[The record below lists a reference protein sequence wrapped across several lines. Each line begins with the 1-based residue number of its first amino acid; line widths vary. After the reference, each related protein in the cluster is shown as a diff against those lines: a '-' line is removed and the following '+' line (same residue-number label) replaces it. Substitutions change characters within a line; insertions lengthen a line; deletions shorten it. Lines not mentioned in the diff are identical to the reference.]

1 MSTTDASPLADS
13 WSPPPT
19 VEDHFE
25 AGKRARAFAPREDLA
40 VLPDGERDPMGIL
53 DQQDSTRVPELV
65 PIRAERMAASPF
77 AFYRG
82 TAALMAA
89 DLARSPSS
97 GLAVGSCGDAH
108 VSNFGLFASP
118 QRTLV
123 FDLNDFD
130 EAAWAPWEWDVKRLV
145 TSIVIAGQSTSRDE
159 RVVKDAALGAVRTY
173 ARALETGAKRS
184 PLKRYYD
191 HFDADAAA
199 EAVDPE
205 SAETLRHAIK
215 DAEKRTSARAVRKLT
230 TVEKSGRLVFVE
242 QPPTMTHVDPRI
254 QERIGEYILEYQRS
268 ANVDI
273 RVLLQKYVVS
283 DMARRVVGVG
293 SVGTRCYLI
302 ALADG
307 DQNALLLQAKEANQS
322 VLIEY
327 GGVEQPDDVARFIT
341 RNGEGGRVVAMQ
353 RILQAVSDPFLGHL
367 SGPPAEGGPDRFFY
381 VRQFHDKKGGFD
393 MDLLEDSAFR
403 WYADA
408 CATTLA
414 RAHGQ
419 SPNAGIVAGYVGGGR
434 VAGEAILEWSY
445 AYAELSRADWELFRR
460 HRGLG
465 GGVIRRQRAA
475 EASW

>member
-1 MSTTDASPLADS
+1 MSTTDVRPLAET
-13 WSPPPT
+13 WSAPPT
-19 VEDHFE
+19 LQEHLE
-25 AGKRARAFAPREDLA
+25 EGRAARDAVPREELA
-40 VLPDGERDPMGIL
+40 ILPGGERDPMAIL
-53 DQQDSTRVPELV
+53 DRQDSTRVPELV
-65 PIRAERMAASPF
+65 PIRTQRMAESAF

-97 GLAVGSCGDAH
+97 GLDVGSCGDAH

-130 EAAWAPWEWDVKRLV
+130 ESAWAPWEWDVKRLV
-145 TSIVIAGQSTSRDE
+145 TSIVIAGQSTSRDDK
-159 RVVKDAALGAVRTY
+159 VVRDAALGAVRTY
-173 ARALETGAKRS
+173 ARALGNGAKRS

-191 HFDADAAA
+191 HFDAAAGSDSL
-199 EAVDPE
+199 DPE
-205 SAETLRHAIK
+205 SAEALHKAVK
-215 DAEKRTSARAVRKLT
+215 DAEKRTAARAVKKLT
-230 TVEKSGRLVFVE
+230 TRDESGRLTFIE
-242 QPPTMTHVDPRI
+242 LPPTMTHVDPRI
-254 QERIGEYILEYQRS
+254 ELRINEYVEVYQQS
-268 ANVDI
+268 ANIDI
-273 RVLLQKYVVS
+273 RVLLQKYHVT
-283 DMARRVVGVG
+283 DIARRVVGVG

-302 ALADG
+302 SLADG
-307 DQNALLLQAKEANQS
+307 DDNALILQAKEAGQS

-327 GGVEQPDDVARFIT
+327 GGVEQPDGVGRFIEA
-341 RNGEGGRVVAMQ
+341 NGEGGRVVAMQ

-367 SGPPAEGGPDRFFY
+367 TGSPPDGAPERSFY

-393 MDLLEDSAFR
+393 VDTLEDAAFG

-419 SPNAGIVAGYVGGGR
+419 SPNAAVVAGYIGGGR

-445 AYAELSRADWELFRR
+445 AYADLSRADWQLFRK
-460 HRGLG
+460 HRS
-465 GGVIRRQRAA
+465 VDAA
-475 EASW
+475 

>member
-1 MSTTDASPLADS
+1 MSTTDIRPIAEA
-13 WSPPPT
+13 WSAPPT
-19 VEDHFE
+19 LKDHLDD
-25 AGKRARAFAPREDLA
+25 GRRARAFAPREDLA
-40 VLPDGERDPMGIL
+40 VLPGGERDPMGIL
-53 DQQDSTRVPELV
+53 DRQDSTRVPELV
-65 PIRAERMAASPF
+65 PLRTERMAASAF

-159 RVVKDAALGAVRTY
+159 TVVRDAALSAVRTY
-173 ARALETGAKRS
+173 ARALGSGAKRS
-184 PLKRYYD
+184 PLKRYFD
-191 HFDADAAA
+191 RFDADAAA
-199 EAVDPE
+199 AAIDPE
-205 SAETLRHAIK
+205 SRAALRQAIK
-215 DAEKRTSARAVRKLT
+215 DAEKRTAARAVRKLT
-230 TVEKSGRLVFVE
+230 TVEASGRLVFVQ

-254 QERIGEYILEYQRS
+254 EELIGRALLEYQQS
-268 ANVDI
+268 ANIDI
-273 RVLLQKYVVS
+273 RVLLQKYHLS

-293 SVGTRCYLI
+293 SVGTRCYLV

-307 DQNALLLQAKEANQS
+307 DGNALLLQAKEAGQS

-327 GGVEQPDDVARFIT
+327 GGAEQPEAVARFID
-341 RNGEGGRVVAMQ
+341 RNGEGGRVVGMQ
-353 RILQAVSDPFLGHL
+353 RILQAVSDPFLGYL
-367 SGPPAEGGPDRFFY
+367 SGPPPEGGPDRSFY

-393 MDLLEDSAFR
+393 MDTLEDPAFR

-408 CATTLA
+408 CASTLA

-419 SPNAGIVAGYVGGGR
+419 SPNASVVAGYVGGGR

-445 AYAELSRADWELFRR
+445 AYADLSRADWELFRR
-460 HRGLG
+460 HRGG
-465 GGVIRRQRAA
+465 DAG
-475 EASW
+475 

>member
-1 MSTTDASPLADS
+1 MSTTASSPLADS
-13 WSPPPT
+13 WSAPPT
-19 VEDHFE
+19 LQEHLDD
-25 AGKRARAFAPREDLA
+25 GRAARSFAPREDLA
-40 VLPDGERDPMGIL
+40 VLPEGERDPMGIL
-53 DQQDSTRVPELV
+53 DHQDAVRVPELV
-65 PIRAERMAASPF
+65 PIRTQRMAESAF

-97 GLAVGSCGDAH
+97 GLTVGSCGDAH

-130 EAAWAPWEWDVKRLV
+130 ESAWAPWEWDVKRLV

-159 RVVKDAALGAVRTY
+159 DVVRDAALGAVRTY
-173 ARALETGAKRS
+173 ARALMNGAKRS

-191 HFDADAAA
+191 HFDADAADDA
-199 EAVDPE
+199 LDPE
-205 SAETLRHAIK
+205 SAQALKQAVK
-215 DAEKRTSARAVRKLT
+215 DAEKRTAARAVRKLT
-230 TVEKSGRLVFVE
+230 TREDSGRLVFTE
-242 QPPTMTHVDPRI
+242 LPPTMTHVDPRI
-254 QERIGEYILEYQRS
+254 ERRLHEFIGEYQRS
-268 ANVDI
+268 ANIDI
-273 RVLLQKYVVS
+273 RVLLQKYHVS

-302 ALADG
+302 ALTDG
-307 DQNALLLQAKEANQS
+307 DGNALLLQAKEAGQS

-327 GGVEQPDDVARFIT
+327 GGVEQPEAVSRFIEHS
-341 RNGEGGRVVAMQ
+341 GEGGRVVGMQ
-353 RILQAVSDPFLGHL
+353 RVLQAVSDPFLGHL
-367 SGPPAEGGPDRFFY
+367 TGTPAEGGPDRSFY

-393 MDLLEDSAFR
+393 MDTLEDPAFR

-419 SPNAGIVAGYVGGGR
+419 SPNAAVVAGYVGGGR

-445 AYAELSRADWELFRR
+445 AYADLSRADWQLFRR
-460 HRGLG
+460 HRG
-465 GGVIRRQRAA
+465 VDPAA
-475 EASW
+475 

>member
-1 MSTTDASPLADS
+1 MSTIEERPLAET
-13 WSPPPT
+13 WSAPPT
-19 VEDHFE
+19 LQDHLDE
-25 AGKRARAFAPREDLA
+25 GRAARQVIPREDLA

-53 DQQDSTRVPELV
+53 DEQDSTRVPELV
-65 PIRAERMAASPF
+65 PIRTERMAASAF

-89 DLARSPSS
+89 DLKRSPSS
-97 GLAVGSCGDAH
+97 GIGVGSCGDAH

-159 RVVKDAALGAVRTY
+159 GVVRDAALGAVRTY
-173 ARALETGAKRS
+173 ARALAAGAKRS

-199 EAVDPE
+199 DAVDPE
-205 SAETLRHAIK
+205 SAEALHKAVK
-215 DAEKRTSARAVRKLT
+215 DAEKRTAARAVKKLT
-230 TVEKSGRLVFVE
+230 NIAPSGRLTFVE

-254 QERIGEYILEYQRS
+254 EMRINEFVAEYQQS
-268 ANVDI
+268 ANIDI
-273 RVLLQKYVVS
+273 RVLLQKYHVT
-283 DMARRVVGVG
+283 DIARRVVGVG
-293 SVGTRCYLI
+293 SVGTRCYLVS
-302 ALADG
+302 LSDG
-307 DQNALLLQAKEANQS
+307 DHNALILQAKEAGQS
-322 VLIEY
+322 VLVQY
-327 GGVEQPDDVARFIT
+327 GGVEQPEGVARFIEE
-341 RNGEGGRVVAMQ
+341 RGEGGRVVAMQ

-367 SGPPAEGGPDRFFY
+367 TGPSVDGPVRSFY

-393 MDLLEDSAFR
+393 VDTLEDAAFG

-419 SPNAGIVAGYVGGGR
+419 SPSASVVAGYVGGGR
-434 VAGEAILEWSY
+434 IAGEAILAWSY
-445 AYAELSRADWELFRR
+445 AYADLSRADWELFRR
-460 HRGLG
+460 HRG
-465 GGVIRRQRAA
+465 VEAA
-475 EASW
+475 G

>member
-1 MSTTDASPLADS
+1 MSTAHVSPLAES

-19 VEDHFE
+19 LQDHLDE
-25 AGKRARAFAPREDLA
+25 GRAARRTAPREDLA
-40 VLPDGERDPMGIL
+40 LLPAGERDPMGIL
-53 DQQDSTRVPELV
+53 DRQDSVRVPELV
-65 PIRAERMAASPF
+65 PIRTQRMAESAF

-159 RVVKDAALGAVRTY
+159 KVVTDAALGAVRTY
-173 ARALETGAKRS
+173 ARSLASGAKRS

-199 EAVDPE
+199 EAIDPA
-205 SAETLRHAIK
+205 SADALHKAVK
-215 DAEKRTSARAVRKLT
+215 DAEKRTATRAVRKLT
-230 TVEKSGRLVFVE
+230 VVDDDGRLVFIE
-242 QPPTMTHVDPRI
+242 IPPTMTHVDPRI
-254 QERIGEYILEYQRS
+254 ELRLHEFVLEYQRS
-268 ANVDI
+268 ANIDI
-273 RVLLQKYVVS
+273 RVLLQKYHVTDV
-283 DMARRVVGVG
+283 ARRVVGVG
-293 SVGTRCYLI
+293 SVGTRCFLVS
-302 ALADG
+302 LADG
-307 DQNALLLQAKEANQS
+307 DGNALLLQAKEAGQS

-327 GGVEQPDDVARFIT
+327 GRVEQPEGVTRFIEEQ
-341 RNGEGGRVVAMQ
+341 GDGGRVVAMQ
-353 RILQAVSDPFLGHL
+353 RVLQAVSDPFLGHL
-367 SGPPAEGGPDRFFY
+367 TGPSVDGPERSFY

-393 MDLLEDSAFR
+393 MDTLEDTAFR

-419 SPNAGIVAGYVGGGR
+419 SPNASVVAGYLGGGR
-434 VAGEAILEWSY
+434 VAGEAILEWAY
-445 AYAELSRADWELFRR
+445 AYADLSRADWQLFRR
-460 HRGLG
+460 HRG
-465 GGVIRRQRAA
+465 V
-475 EASW
+475 ED